1 MPPRVSVEAMQL
13 LNYSGL
19 LSNKVAN
26 ILVFWALTLAGNH
39 HS

>member
-1 MPPRVSVEAMQL
+1 MPPQVSVEAMQL

-26 ILVFWALTLAGNH
+26 NSGL
-39 HS
+39 

>member
-1 MPPRVSVEAMQL
+1 MPPQASVEATQL

-19 LSNKVAN
+19 LSNKVAHT
-26 ILVFWALTLAGNH
+26 LVFWALTLTGNH